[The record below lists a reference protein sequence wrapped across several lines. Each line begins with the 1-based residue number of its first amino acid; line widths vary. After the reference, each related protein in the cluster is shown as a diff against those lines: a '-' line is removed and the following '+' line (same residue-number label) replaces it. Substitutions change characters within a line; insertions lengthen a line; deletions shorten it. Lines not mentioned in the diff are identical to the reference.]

1 MVRHQH
7 VGVYG
12 AVVALRAF
20 LQTVSI
26 GETIFLGEKRGLPI
40 VAALNHV
47 VRHASNSYPC
57 TAWHCSASFRFMSHD
72 KINLAPF
79 PIVRYSFVMRMMERS
94 GIF

>member
-20 LQTVSI
+20 LQTVPI

-40 VAALNHV
+40 VAALN
-47 VRHASNSYPC
+47 P
-57 TAWHCSASFRFMSHD
+57 TW
-72 KINLAPF
+72 
-79 PIVRYSFVMRMMERS
+79 
-94 GIF
+94 